1 MNETI
6 DQLRLAL
13 ASLHDKLI
21 EAEAGLAD
29 RLAEINAF
37 EFVFEAEVGPLID
50 ALAELEKEID
60 RYNEQIHIARNK
72 QKFGY
77 AYVSVEEQYR
87 RAWRPPP
94 PSAPVPPPQPLSPP
108 DEAEIKRLYRQLA
121 RRFHPDLAVDEA
133 DRLRR
138 TQKMT
143 LINNAYAARSLIELV
158 TLAQEQESLIEVNPL
173 DSGRSEAQLA
183 QALQKELARC
193 QARLRQIERELA
205 QLRYRP
211 SVEVSLEVKSA
222 QRQGR
227 DLLAEMA
234 AELERKIARKTAE
247 RDMLKAQFDQLGPDQ
262 GFIPLKR

>member
-1 MNETI
+1 MHETI

-13 ASLHDKLI
+13 AGLHDKLI
-21 EAEAGLAD
+21 EAEAELTD

-37 EFVFEAEVGPLID
+37 ELEFEAQVGHLID
-50 ALAELEKEID
+50 ALADLEKEIA
-60 RYNEQIHIARNK
+60 RYNERINIARNK

-87 RAWRPPP
+87 RAWQPPP
-94 PSAPVPPPQPLSPP
+94 TSAPVPPPQPLSPP

-121 RRFHPDLAVDEA
+121 RRFHPDLAVDEP

-158 TLAQEQESLIEVNPL
+158 TLAQEQETLIEINPL
-173 DSGRSEAQLA
+173 QPGRSEAQLV
-183 QALQKELARC
+183 QALQQELSRC
-193 QARLRQIERELA
+193 QARLRQIERELNG
-205 QLRYRP
+205 LRYRP
-211 SVEVSLEVKSA
+211 SVEVSLEVKAA

-227 DLLAEMA
+227 DLLTEMA
-234 AELERKIARKTAE
+234 ADLERKIARKTAE